1 MSKVVLIIDEPE
13 KCTECIAYHLST
25 CGRICQATKKKIN
38 TKTGR
43 PRWCPLKGILKEK
56 QSEKIEI

>member
-25 CGRICQATKKKIN
+25 CGRICQATKKKID
-38 TKTGR
+38 TRTGR
-43 PRWCPLKGILKEK
+43 PRWCPLKEK
-56 QSEKIEI
+56 QSETTEI